1 VSSTVDSGGV
11 NHVVKRVVQWT
22 TGKIGAEAVR
32 GIVAHPELELVG
44 CFAFSPDKVGRDVGE
59 LCGVDPLGVLA
70 TDDIDALLGLAPDC
84 VSYMPYSPN
93 FDHVVRILESGANVV
108 TTLYMLSGSGNGDD
122 VHDRIVAAADRG
134 GASLLAGGIYPGHAN
149 NVAMALSAM
158 CARVD
163 CISLLESLE
172 LSSYENEKMFRSMGF
187 DGEVGDPSVVDLC
200 ERTNGSFK
208 DMVRVMAHEMGVE
221 LDEMRFDVEFAAAD
235 RTLDFGYMKIGKGR
249 IAGIKGVVSGVVD
262 GTPRVQ
268 CGFAWAMGEEMTP
281 RWPITHGYSIEI
293 TGDPSVSCTFS
304 RVDTARGGEL
314 TVAMPVVN
322 AIPDVCAAPPGI
334 VNFQA
339 LPYAKASMR

>member
-1 VSSTVDSGGV
+1 VTY
-11 NHVVKRVVQWT
+11 RVVQWT
-22 TGKIGAEAVR
+22 TGKIGAEAIR

-44 CFAFSPDKVGRDVGE
+44 AYAFSLDKVGRDVGD
-59 LCGVDPLGVLA
+59 LCGLDPIGVVA
-70 TDDIDALLGLAPDC
+70 SGDVDALLALEPDC
-84 VSYMPYSPN
+84 VSYMPYRPD

-108 TTLYMLSGSGNGDD
+108 TTLYMLAGWGNGDA
-122 VHDRIVAAADRG
+122 VHDRIVAAAERG

-163 CISLLESLE
+163 GISLLESLE
-172 LSSYENEKMFRSMGF
+172 LSTYHNEKMFRVMGF
-187 DGEVGDPSVVDLC
+187 DGEVGDPAIVELC
-200 ERTNGSFK
+200 EATNGSFK
-208 DMVRVMAHEMGVE
+208 DCVRTMAHEMGVE
-221 LDEMRFDVEFAAAD
+221 LDEVHFDVEFAAAD
-235 RTLDFGYMKIGKGR
+235 RTLDFGFMTIGEGR
-249 IAGIKGVVSGVVD
+249 IAGIKGVVSGIVGGV
-262 GTPRVQ
+262 PRFR
-268 CGFAWAMGEEMTP
+268 CGFAWALGEEMSP

-293 TGDPSVSCTFS
+293 AGDPDVHCTFS
-304 RVDTARGGEL
+304 RVDTERGGEL

>member
-1 VSSTVDSGGV
+1 MTY
-11 NHVVKRVVQWT
+11 RVVQWT

-44 CFAFSPDKVGRDVGE
+44 CYAFSRDKVGCDVGA
-59 LCGVDPLGVLA
+59 LCGLDPLAVTA
-70 TDDIDALLGLAPDC
+70 TDDVDALLDLRPDC
-84 VSYMPYSPN
+84 VSYMPYRPN
-93 FDHVVRILESGANVV
+93 FDHVVRILRAGVNVV
-108 TTLYMLSGSGNGDD
+108 TTLYMLAGWGNGDD
-122 VHDRIVAAADRG
+122 VRDRIVDAAERG
-134 GASLLAGGIYPGHAN
+134 SASLLAGGIYPGHAN

-172 LSSYENEKMFRSMGF
+172 LSTYHNEKMFRVMGF
-187 DGEVGDPSVVDLC
+187 DGEVGDPAIVELC
-200 ERTNGSFK
+200 EATNGSFK
-208 DMVRVMAHEMGVE
+208 DCVRTMAHEMGVE
-221 LDEMRFDVEFAAAD
+221 LDEVCFDVEFAAAD
-235 RTLDFGYMKIGKGR
+235 RTLDFGFMTIGQGR
-249 IAGIKGVVSGVVD
+249 IAGIKGVVSGIAD
-262 GTPRVQ
+262 GSPRFR
-268 CGFAWAMGEEMTP
+268 CGFSWALGDEMTP

-293 TGDPSVSCTFS
+293 TGEPDVHCMFS
-304 RVDTARGGEL
+304 RVDTVRGGEL